1 MHEARR
7 PWLPSTKLTV
17 SLLLLGFFIY
27 LLSRFSEVIP
37 PIILAGILAYGLNP
51 LVNKLDQRFS
61 WPRWIFVLGIYL
73 ILIALMAAIPIVII
87 PPLAKQLAGLY
98 LDIQEFLE
106 QGETLLAHQYVIAG
120 FTIDSTEI
128 VRQVITVI
136 QDMLQPLFGQTL
148 GFAVDIITSFVWVI
162 FILVISFYL
171 VKDSAALDAW
181 TRQLPPPGY
190 HDDFQRLR
198 IEINQIWGDFFRGQ
212 LILASVVATS
222 FTLFGLIL
230 GMPFALAMGVLAGL
244 LEFMPSIGHGIWL
257 VTASIVTLFAGSTWM
272 PVPNWVFT
280 LIIIILHLIYQ
291 QFDLN
296 YLIPRFIGRKVH
308 LPPLVV
314 ILGIVAGAAF
324 AGVLGILLAAP
335 TIASSRVIGRY
346 IFANLTDGDP
356 FPHEGTQ
363 PLPPPDSRWW
373 DIRRESAE
381 NAEKSDQPIDV

>member
-1 MHEARR
+1 MNENRR
-7 PWLPSTKLTV
+7 PWLPTTKLTV
-17 SLLLLGFFIY
+17 SLLLLGLFIY

-61 WPRWIFVLGIYL
+61 WPRWIFVVGIY
-73 ILIALMAAIPIVII
+73 IVLIALMAAIPVVII

-106 QGETLLAHQYVIAG
+106 QGETLLAHQYIVAG

-136 QDMLQPLFGQTL
+136 QDLLQPLFGQTL

-162 FILVISFYL
+162 FILVVSFYL

-181 TRQLPPPGY
+181 TSQLPPPGY
-190 HDDFQRLR
+190 HQDFHRLR
-198 IEINQIWGDFFRGQ
+198 NEINQIWGDFFRGQ
-212 LILASVVATS
+212 LILASVVAS
-222 FTLFGLIL
+222 AFTLLGLIL

-244 LEFMPSIGHGIWL
+244 LEFLPSIGHGIWL
-257 VTASIVTLFAGSTWM
+257 VIASGVTLFAGSTWM
-272 PVPNWVFT
+272 EVPNWVFT
-280 LIIIILHLIYQ
+280 LIIIVLHLIYQ

-373 DIRRESAE
+373 DIRRESSE
-381 NAEKSDQPIDV
+381 NSGESELLGDV